1 MIPFERYDEEFK
13 SLTEQV
19 TSKLRPLDPNS
30 TNNAGRS
37 GGGGGG
43 GFQQQQQQQ
52 QQQQMNVNS
61 GSNEADLRMAAA
73 LLQQADDL
81 LKQMGL
87 EARTVEDA
95 SSKRDLLGKVR
106 VCKARL
112 ANLRDDYESAKAHV
126 ERSSLG
132 LSTPSSSRG
141 GGGDIESLGGQRG
154 NSNSSS
160 NNRNTQRLLSNT
172 DALQSQ
178 NDTLANA
185 RSIMAETES
194 VALEITEELG
204 RHRETIQSAHGRV
217 RQVTG
222 LTNRARRIVQSM
234 SRREVQQKLILY
246 GVAGV
251 IALVFLMIVWGM
263 FR

>member
-1 MIPFERYDEEFK
+1 MMSSTATSSIMIPFERYDEEFK

-19 TSKLRPLDPNS
+19 TSKLRPF
-30 TNNAGRS
+30 

-43 GFQQQQQQQ
+43 
-52 QQQQMNVNS
+52 S
-61 GSNEADLRMAAA
+61 SESDLRMASA
-73 LLQQADDL
+73 LLQQAEDL

-87 EARTVEDA
+87 EARTVEDVT
-95 SSKRDLLGKVR
+95 SKRDLLGKVR

-112 ANLRDDYESAKAHV
+112 ANLRDDYESAKALV
-126 ERSSLG
+126 ERNSLG
-132 LSTPSSSRG
+132 LLSSSRNN
-141 GGGDIESLGGQRG
+141 GGGDVESSGGG
-154 NSNSSS
+154 VGSS
-160 NNRNTQRLLSNT
+160 NYNRNTQRLLSNT

-222 LTNRARRIVQSM
+222 MTNRARRIVQSM

-251 IALVFLMIVWGM
+251 IALVFLMLVWGM

>member
-19 TSKLRPLDPNS
+19 TSKLRAFDHPNAIS
-30 TNNAGRS
+30 
-37 GGGGGG
+37 GG

-52 QQQQMNVNS
+52 TSSS
-61 GSNEADLRMAAA
+61 GSSSSGGGASTSESDLRMASA
-73 LLQQADDL
+73 LLQQAEDL

-87 EARTVEDA
+87 EARTVEDVT
-95 SSKRDLLGKVR
+95 SKRDLLGKVR

-112 ANLRDDYESAKAHV
+112 ANLRDDYESAKAFF
-126 ERSSLG
+126 ERTSLG
-132 LSTPSSSRG
+132 LLPPPHSSSRKNG
-141 GGGDIESLGGQRG
+141 GGGDIES
-154 NSNSSS
+154 S
-160 NNRNTQRLLSNT
+160 NNYNRSAQQRLLSNSNT

-217 RQVTG
+217 RQVSG

-251 IALVFLMIVWGM
+251 IALVFLMLVWGM

>member
-1 MIPFERYDEEFK
+1 MSSSMMIPFERYDEEFK

-19 TSKLRPLDPNS
+19 TSKLRPLDPN
-30 TNNAGRS
+30 NAAAAAAA
-37 GGGGGG
+37 GG
-43 GFQQQQQQQ
+43 
-52 QQQQMNVNS
+52 NS
-61 GSNEADLRMAAA
+61 SAEADLRMASA

-87 EARTVEDA
+87 EARTVEDP

-112 ANLRDDYESAKAHV
+112 ANLRDDYESAKALV
-126 ERSSLG
+126 ERTSLG
-132 LSTPSSSRG
+132 LSTTYR
-141 GGGDIESLGGQRG
+141 GDIESSGSGRGGVG
-154 NSNSSS
+154 SNSN

-251 IALVFLMIVWGM
+251 IALVFLILVWGM